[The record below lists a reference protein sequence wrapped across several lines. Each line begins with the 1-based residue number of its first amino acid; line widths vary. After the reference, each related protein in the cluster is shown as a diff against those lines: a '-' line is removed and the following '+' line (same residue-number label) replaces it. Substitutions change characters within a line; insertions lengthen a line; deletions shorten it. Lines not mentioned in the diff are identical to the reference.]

1 MSPPP
6 PNLPRCLVT
15 VATGGGLGCQSG
27 GKKQNKNKNKKN
39 TSTES
44 DRDGKAGKMFREK
57 PTRKRSEATEGQ
69 EREVKGEKIQLWK
82 WVMRW
87 KHGKKQWR
95 MDTRKREDTRE
106 RFQNEWRN
114 EWSHHTV
121 TLQWAILYIF
131 FFFFGFTHALTLL
144 VLRLRRI
151 DESATLTF
159 SLIHSH
165 ALCHEGMGTGDGMQT
180 KEGRLA
186 SPPNKSSTGYRCIIQ
201 TPHVSCCYDSPTPTC
216 PCWGLTSHVKR
227 CLFKVTLNKLV
238 ASLNCHRVDPSFL
251 LCYAAQPKHAEF
263 SLLQQA
269 AWPCFCPQN
278 RALRE
283 LHAECLL
290 SSRHN
295 VCAKTPSGVRA
306 QLQDFYKLPS
316 N

>member
-1 MSPPP
+1 MKSPY
-6 PNLPRCLVT
+6 RDFT
-15 VATGGGLGCQSG
+15 VG
-27 GKKQNKNKNKKN
+27 
-39 TSTES
+39 
-44 DRDGKAGKMFREK
+44 DF
-57 PTRKRSEATEGQ
+57 
-69 EREVKGEKIQLWK
+69 I
-82 WVMRW
+82 
-87 KHGKKQWR
+87 H
-95 MDTRKREDTRE
+95 
-106 RFQNEWRN
+106 
-114 EWSHHTV
+114 
-121 TLQWAILYIF
+121 F

-216 PCWGLTSHVKR
+216 PCRGLTSHVKR

-269 AWPCFCPQN
+269 A
-278 RALRE
+278 
-283 LHAECLL
+283 
-290 SSRHN
+290 
-295 VCAKTPSGVRA
+295 
-306 QLQDFYKLPS
+306 
-316 N
+316 